1 VTFALTAKQ
10 IEAQSLLASGARHI
24 MLYGGSR
31 SGKTFLLVRS
41 VVLRALKAPKSRH
54 AIFRYRFTSVKAT
67 IVLDTF
73 PKVMDLCFPG
83 VQWNM
88 NKTDFYATVGDGAEI
103 WFAGLDD
110 KERAEKILGAEFVT
124 LYFNECSQIPYAS
137 VGMALTRLAQ
147 LVNQRVEGKAA
158 SPLPLRAYYD
168 ENPPSKAHWT
178 YQQFELKRD
187 PETKAPLLNPSQ
199 YVSLQINPDSNIQN
213 ISSDYLETL
222 GAMSARQRLR
232 FLKGQF
238 GDATP
243 GQLISEESIE
253 KWRMIDGGSLPQL
266 VRVVVAVDPS
276 GSGDTDNADN
286 DAIGIV
292 VVGLGTDG
300 RAYLLEDCT
309 VKAGPATWAKVAT
322 DAYDRH
328 SADVIVAEMNYGG
341 AMVQQTILT
350 ARPRTP
356 FKKVT
361 ATRGKH
367 VRAEPFAALYE
378 QGKIRHVGIFPD
390 LEDELCAFSING
402 YLGPNSPN
410 RADAMIWAL
419 AELFPAL
426 VAGKRDIVRKPREYA
441 MGSWAS

>member
-1 VTFALTAKQ
+1 MTFALTPKQ
-10 IEAQSLLASGARHI
+10 REAQRLLASGARHV

-41 VVLRALKAPKSRH
+41 VILRALKAPKSRH

-67 IVLDTF
+67 IVSDTF
-73 PKVMDLCFPG
+73 PKVMELCFPG
-83 VQWNM
+83 VKSHL
-88 NKTDFYATVGDGAEI
+88 NKTDFYATIGDGSEI

-110 KERAEKILGAEFVT
+110 KERAEKILGAEFAT
-124 LYFNECSQIPYAS
+124 LYFNECSQIPFAS
-137 VGMALTRLAQ
+137 VQLGLTRLAQ
-147 LVNQRVEGKAA
+147 LVEQNISGEPAKL
-158 SPLPLRAYYD
+158 LPLRAYYD
-168 ENPPSKAHWT
+168 ENPPSKAHWS

-187 PETKAPLLNPSQ
+187 PETKVALANPHLFASM
-199 YVSLQINPDSNIQN
+199 QINPDSNLQN
-213 ISSDYLETL
+213 ISPDYLDTL

-243 GQLISEESIE
+243 GQLISEEDIE
-253 KWRMIDGGSLPQL
+253 KYRLIDATGLPTM

-300 RAYLLEDCT
+300 KAYLLEDCT
-309 VKAGPATWAKVAT
+309 VKCGPATWAKVAT
-322 DAYDRH
+322 DAFDRH
-328 SADVIVAEMNYGG
+328 DADVIVGETNYGG

-378 QGKIRHVGIFPD
+378 QGKIRHVGIFAD
-390 LEDELCAFSING
+390 LEDELCAFSTNG
-402 YLGPNSPN
+402 YLGAHSPN

-426 VAGKRDIVRKPREYA
+426 VSGRKTTVRKERQYYG
-441 MGSWAS
+441 GSWAA